1 MCNIATCVLHMCTP
15 LHCTVLHCSLCAA
28 LCIVLHCSALWDCTT
43 VLLCCS
49 WAELRSRCSQW
60 GSHGSSVFVTPGCPT
75 HRVYQQQLY
84 SPPNCT
90 LFARNLSLKV
100 RIWFLSL
107 SPSYGH
113 GHGAKQYQRGGVSN
127 PRYLF
132 GTIDDFILTTLLTA
146 MLYSTILPHRHPTT
160 LATLSKNIIHNR

>member
-1 MCNIATCVLHMCTP
+1 MCNMCNIATCVLHMCTP

-132 GTIDDFILTTLLTA
+132 WN
-146 MLYSTILPHRHPTT
+146 H
-160 LATLSKNIIHNR
+160 